1 MKKGEQT
8 KANGLMEVLQT
19 INSKGDQ
26 DELQN
31 LYQEGTATSSYSN
44 EEEGAEKEDSQQ

>member
-19 INSKGDQ
+19 INGKGDQ
-26 DELQN
+26 EELQN
-31 LYQEGTATSSYSN
+31 LYQEGTTTKQSN
-44 EEEGAEKEDSQQ
+44 EEEGNQNGNSQR